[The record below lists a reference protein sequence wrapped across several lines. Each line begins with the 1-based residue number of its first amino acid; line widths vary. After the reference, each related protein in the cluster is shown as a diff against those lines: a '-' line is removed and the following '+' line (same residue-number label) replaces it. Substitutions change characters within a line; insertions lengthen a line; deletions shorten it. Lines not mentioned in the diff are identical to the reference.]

1 MEERNY
7 QQEEINLVDLLNIM
21 KRNRFF
27 IAMFLVLGIVC
38 GILMSIVQWVKNP
51 VVNEYKAAVTVELK
65 NADDRSNQTE
75 VFRNIAMST
84 ELLEMSASKLNIN
97 SGMFKVEVQKSS
109 IPNQF
114 DVVVLGPDQ
123 KQAVSLVSEIVST
136 TNVMLQDAMPMGTN
150 QVVENAR
157 AFGSPSKISKD
168 INVELNIVIGAILG
182 LMTGALM
189 VFVVRFIQS
198 RVVSIEEIE
207 DILGVPVLVEI
218 VSDEHLDFISKLTKV
233 R

>member
-84 ELLEMSASKLNIN
+84 ELLEMSVSKLKIN

-123 KQAVSLVSEIVST
+123 KQAISLVSEIVST
-136 TNVMLQDAMPMGTN
+136 TNVMIQEAMPMGTN

-189 VFVVRFIQS
+189 VFVVRFIQG

>member
-75 VFRNIAMST
+75 VFRNTAMST

-123 KQAVSLVSEIVST
+123 KQAISLVSEIVST

-150 QVVENAR
+150 HVVENAR

>member
-84 ELLEMSASKLNIN
+84 ELLEMSVSKLKIN

-123 KQAVSLVSEIVST
+123 KQAISLVSEIVSR
-136 TNVMLQDAMPMGTN
+136 TNVMIQDAMPMGTN

-189 VFVVRFIQS
+189 VFVVRFIQG

>member
-7 QQEEINLVDLLNIM
+7 QQEEINLMDLLNIM

-123 KQAVSLVSEIVST
+123 KQAISLVSEI
-136 TNVMLQDAMPMGTN
+136 G
-150 QVVENAR
+150 
-157 AFGSPSKISKD
+157 
-168 INVELNIVIGAILG
+168 
-182 LMTGALM
+182 
-189 VFVVRFIQS
+189 
-198 RVVSIEEIE
+198 
-207 DILGVPVLVEI
+207 
-218 VSDEHLDFISKLTKV
+218 
-233 R
+233 

>member
-1 MEERNY
+1 MEERKY
-7 QQEEINLVDLLNIM
+7 QQEEINLMDLLNIM

-27 IAMFLVLGIVC
+27 ITVFLGLGIVF
-38 GILMSIVQWVKNP
+38 GILMSTVQWMKNP

-65 NADDRSNQTE
+65 NADERSNQTE

-84 ELLEMSASKLNIN
+84 ELLEKSLSKLKIN

-123 KQAVSLVSEIVST
+123 KQAISLVSEIVSR
-136 TNVMLQDAMPMGTN
+136 TNVMIQDAMPMGTN

-157 AFGSPSKISKD
+157 AFGSPNKISKD
-168 INVELNIVIGAILG
+168 INVALNIVIGAILG

-189 VFVVRFIQS
+189 VFVVRFIQG